1 MTRTLINPKEVSCE
15 HNITKYAASEH
26 KCLQENGET
35 LLMGKVGRLTAS
47 LMFCQRRKRC
57 DLLKIRIHFKI
68 VRKARGVGM
77 THSSSEKKILLL
89 KSFSFKNK
97 APVPFPGCLVAGVM
111 SQSTWESCRPEKH
124 WVWEW

>member
-15 HNITKYAASEH
+15 HNITKYAASKH

-35 LLMGKVGRLTAS
+35 QLMGKVGRLTAS

-89 KSFSFKNK
+89 RVFLLRIRLLCHFL
-97 APVPFPGCLVAGVM
+97 AA
-111 SQSTWESCRPEKH
+111 
-124 WVWEW
+124 